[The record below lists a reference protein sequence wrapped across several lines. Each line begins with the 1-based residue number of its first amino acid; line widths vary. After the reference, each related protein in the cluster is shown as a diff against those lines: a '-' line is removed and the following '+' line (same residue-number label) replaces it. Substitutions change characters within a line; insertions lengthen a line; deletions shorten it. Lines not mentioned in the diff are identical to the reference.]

1 MAFDGYLMTGQN
13 RFSCPLQCVVWLIYL
28 RLLSSQL
35 PNTIGVVSVREK
47 GDFDRVLTQ
56 HINGARDRAS
66 MFYLFKKSTIRDRF
80 TSVARRFNNLMHVR
94 AILMTSHM

>member
-1 MAFDGYLMTGQN
+1 
-13 RFSCPLQCVVWLIYL
+13 
-28 RLLSSQL
+28 
-35 PNTIGVVSVREK
+35 
-47 GDFDRVLTQ
+47 
-56 HINGARDRAS
+56 